1 MRQSISKQILKQ
13 LRPKSRPYE
22 VRDTRLTGFMLRVQ
36 PSGYMSYVCEYG
48 RGRRLTIGST
58 AIFTP
63 SQARDE
69 AKLILADATK
79 GIDPSV
85 ARNRRKSLTLKSF
98 IEEKYR
104 PCVQQ
109 EHRSGDK
116 TADRILSRF
125 SDFENAKLIDI
136 TPWRVEK
143 WRRKRA
149 KTGVKPTTLN
159 RDIASLK
166 AALSKA
172 SYWGLIDSNPI
183 RKVKLSKLDRS
194 PNVRFLDP
202 AEEERLREALDA
214 REQEIRADRISGNVW
229 RLDRGYATLQGLSD
243 HEFVD
248 HLKPMVLVAM
258 NTGLRRGELFNL
270 CWKQVDIQGGNL
282 TVIGA
287 TAKSGKTR
295 QAPLS
300 KEAVEVFMSW
310 KEQRNPAMKLVF
322 PSRTG
327 APLTDIKT
335 AWGSLLKRAKINQ
348 FRFHDLRHH
357 YASRLVMGGVD
368 LNTVRELLG
377 HGDMKMTLLYAHLAP
392 EHMAQAIRVLDTPRS
407 REA

>member
-69 AKLILADATK
+69 AKLILADAIK
-79 GIDPSV
+79 GIDPSA
-85 ARNRRKSLTLKSF
+85 ARNRCKSLTLKSF

-149 KTGVKPTTLN
+149 KAGVKPTTLN

-229 RLDRGYATLQGLSD
+229 RLDRGYATRQDLSD

-282 TVIGA
+282 TVSGL

-295 QAPLS
+295 QVPLS
-300 KEAVEVFMSW
+300 KETVEVFMSW

-357 YASRLVMGGVD
+357 YASRLVMGGID

-407 REA
+407 R